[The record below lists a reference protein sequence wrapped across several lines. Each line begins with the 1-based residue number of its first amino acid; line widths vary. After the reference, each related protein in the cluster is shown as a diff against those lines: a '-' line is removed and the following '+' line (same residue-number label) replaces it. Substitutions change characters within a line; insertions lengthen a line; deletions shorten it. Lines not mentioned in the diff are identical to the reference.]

1 MNKSMGSGSPSE
13 LVQKSSVWSKI
24 VGFPQFGILIV
35 FIGLFAVLGIMAP
48 ESFLSGGNLIN
59 VMRQASAQMVVA
71 IGMTFVLILGGI
83 DLSVGS
89 VANLCGTISAG
100 LIVKNGMSLEAAVAI
115 GMAIGLGLGVVNG
128 IVISKLKLQ
137 PFIATL
143 AMMSIAKGAS
153 LLYSGGMPISQ
164 LGDAYIELGRGYVGI
179 LPIPVII
186 MIAVIA
192 VAWIILGR
200 TVFGRRVYMTGGN
213 EEAARLSGIKVDRIK
228 IIVYAICGFTAALT
242 GIIYTARLGS
252 SQPTMADGLELDAIA
267 AVVLGGTSLLGGR
280 GFILGTIVGGMFL
293 SVLSNGLNILNVS
306 SFWQQVMKGIILVV
320 AVVLYTKTAK
330 TK

>member
-1 MNKSMGSGSPSE
+1 MGSGSPSE

-100 LIVKNGMSLEAAVAI
+100 LIVKNGMSLEAAVVI

-228 IIVYAICGFTAALT
+228 IIVYAICGLHGCADRDHLYGPVGIQPAHHGGRT
-242 GIIYTARLGS
+242 GIGCDRS
-252 SQPTMADGLELDAIA
+252 
-267 AVVLGGTSLLGGR
+267 GGTRRHQPFGR
-280 GFILGTIVGGMFL
+280 TRIHFGHHRWRHVPLCPE
-293 SVLSNGLNILNVS
+293 
-306 SFWQQVMKGIILVV
+306 QRPE
-320 AVVLYTKTAK
+320 YT
-330 TK
+330 